1 MKKLPALKAVSK
13 QRTPLPPATVK
24 VVREAEAALMI
35 QLPMRTMKDLKI
47 KALESDMTIRAFVLQ
62 ALKKSGVEV
71 ADETLKDRRK

>member
-1 MKKLPALKAVSK
+1 MKKLPALKPVNK
-13 QRTPLPPATVK
+13 PQTPLPPATVN

-35 QLPMRTMKDLKI
+35 QIPMSTMKNLKI